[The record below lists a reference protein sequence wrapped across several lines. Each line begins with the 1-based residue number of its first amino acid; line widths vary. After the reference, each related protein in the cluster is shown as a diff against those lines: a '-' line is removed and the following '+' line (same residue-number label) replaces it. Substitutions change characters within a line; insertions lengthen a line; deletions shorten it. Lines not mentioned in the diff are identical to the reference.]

1 MESLPPALLDF
12 ISMFRPLVRT
22 EVFDSFTYLLCGLL
36 IGEAKHGTVCAS
48 VFAPAHYQP
57 QRLSDL
63 FCCHKLSRQAL
74 MAQLTQGVL
83 TTLYGSGLPTRLFW
97 LADSTLTERPF
108 VRRVASVGLFHRAK
122 RVIGRAKHLQGQCY
136 VFAAHLY
143 QTAQKHW
150 ASALVGALLYVKGR
164 SIPRLVGD
172 LAQQLRLPAEV
183 RHVWVVDRGIV
194 SRPLVQSLERLD
206 QYVLGRV
213 RSNQVFYFAPR
224 RQPKRGRPRSYGQKC
239 RVDKLVKR
247 FPERLQHQTTTLK
260 IRGKERTVR
269 VYDAEMLWRGV
280 WPDRPCPV
288 RLIVVVVPG
297 LRLKPWYLLT
307 TDLALTPLE
316 AIQAYGGRQQ
326 IEVNFDE
333 VKELGL
339 GHYQG
344 RSGEGVR
351 RWPIF
356 LCIAQTLLKLI
367 ATQALP
373 LELPSLNWPWYKQEN
388 TVGQI
393 RRRLTELCRPR
404 ISRDSGSRPYC
415 RGIEKNSVISISY
428 SA

>member
-1 MESLPPALLDF
+1 MDSLPPVLLDL
-12 ISMFRPLVRT
+12 ISTFRPLLRA
-22 EVFDSFTYLLCGLL
+22 EVFESFTYLLCGLL
-36 IGEAKHGTVCAS
+36 IGEAKHGTVRAS
-48 VFAPAHYQP
+48 VFAPAAYQP

-63 FCCHKLSRQAL
+63 FCRHKLSRQAL
-74 MAQLTQGVL
+74 MAQLTEQVL
-83 TTLYGSGLPTRLFW
+83 TILYPSGLPARLFW
-97 LADSTLTERPF
+97 LADSTLTEKPF
-108 VRRVASVGLFHRAK
+108 VRRVASVDLFHRAK
-122 RVIGRAKHLQGQCY
+122 RIVGRAKHLPGQCY
-136 VFAAHLY
+136 IFAAHLY
-143 QTAQKHW
+143 QTAQRQW
-150 ASALVGALLYVKGR
+150 ASALIGALLYVKGR

-172 LAQQLRLPAEV
+172 LAQQLRLPALV
-183 RHVWVVDRGIV
+183 RQVWVVDRGIA
-194 SRPLVQSLERLD
+194 SRPLVQSLDRLG
-206 QYVLGRV
+206 QYILGRV

-247 FPERLQHQTTTLK
+247 FPEWLQHQTTTLK
-260 IRGKERTVR
+260 IRGQDRTVR

-280 WPDRPCPV
+280 WPDRPPCPV

-351 RWPIF
+351 RWPVF
-356 LCIAQTLLKLI
+356 LCIAQTLLKLL
-367 ATQALP
+367 ATQALHI
-373 LELPSLNWPWYKQEN
+373 ELPSLNWPWYKQEN

-404 ISRDSGSRPYC
+404 ISRTKVADPTA
-415 RGIEKNSVISISY
+415 EELKK
-428 SA
+428 AA

>member
-12 ISMFRPLVRT
+12 ISMFRPLLRA

-36 IGEAKHGTVCAS
+36 IGEAKHGTVRAS
-48 VFAPAHYQP
+48 VFAPPEYQP

-63 FCCHKLSRQAL
+63 FCGHKLSRQAL

-83 TTLYGSGLPTRLFW
+83 TTLYGGGLPARLFW
-97 LADSTLTERPF
+97 LADSTLTEKPF
-108 VRRVASVGLFHRAK
+108 AQRVASVGLFHRAK
-122 RVIGRAKHLQGQCY
+122 RIVGRAKHLQGHCY

-143 QTAQKHW
+143 QTAHKHW

-194 SRPLVQSLERLD
+194 SRPLVQSLERY

-247 FPERLQHQTTTLK
+247 FPERLQYQTTTLK

-269 VYDAEMLWRGV
+269 VYDAEMLGRGV

-307 TDLALTPLE
+307 TDLALAPVE
-316 AIQAYGGRQQ
+316 AVQAYSGRQQ

-333 VKELGL
+333 VKEVGL

-356 LCIAQTLLKLI
+356 LCIVQTLLKVI
-367 ATQALP
+367 ATQTLP
-373 LELPSLNWPWYKQEN
+373 VEVPSLNWSWDRLEK
-388 TVGQI
+388 TVGQV

-404 ISRDSGSRPYC
+404 ISRDSGSRPYR
-415 RGIEKNSVISISY
+415 RGIEKSSVISISY